1 MADTTATRPARS
13 RRGSKAAEAEVTPAK
28 ATPAAKTTKAAA
40 PKAAAVST
48 GEDGRTRVPVV
59 LEYVGDTKSYAV
71 FTPPKSSG
79 CVGKFYAPLGTE
91 EVKVLLIGPAE

>member
-1 MADTTATRPARS
+1 MADTAATTRPS
-13 RRGSKAAEAEVTPAK
+13 RTRRNAKAAEAETTPTKATPAK
-28 ATPAAKTTKAAA
+28 AAKAAT
-40 PKAAAVST
+40 PKAAAVTT

>member
-1 MADTTATRPARS
+1 MAETASTRPSRS
-13 RRGSKAAEAEVTPAK
+13 RRPKADAVDGAAPTKATPAKAAK
-28 ATPAAKTTKAAA
+28 ATPAKAAA
-40 PKAAAVST
+40 TST

-91 EVKVLLIGPAE
+91 EVKVLLIGPSE